1 MGHGGHAKQ
10 SESEINWRL
19 RDKIARKQNIKMLD
33 RNNDNFSVTSPK
45 SYRKEVYSS
54 SSVKVFSVVRIVN
67 V

>member
-1 MGHGGHAKQ
+1 MGHGRHVKQ

-19 RDKIARKQNIKMLD
+19 RDKIAPKQSIKMLD
-33 RNNDNFSVTSPK
+33 RNNDHFSVTSPK

-54 SSVKVFSVVRIVN
+54 SSVKVFSVVRIVS

>member
-1 MGHGGHAKQ
+1 MGHGRHVKQ

-19 RDKIARKQNIKMLD
+19 RDKVTPKQSIKMLD
-33 RNNDNFSVTSPK
+33 RNNDHFSVASPK

-54 SSVKVFSVVRIVN
+54 SSEKVFSVVRIVS